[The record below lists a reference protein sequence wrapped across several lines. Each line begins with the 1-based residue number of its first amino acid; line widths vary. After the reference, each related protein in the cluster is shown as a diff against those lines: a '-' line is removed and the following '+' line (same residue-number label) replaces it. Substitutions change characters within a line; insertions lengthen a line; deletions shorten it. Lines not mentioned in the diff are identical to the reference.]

1 MPYTEFTSLAAKQV
15 CLGLVKRATWT
26 GFVANIRTSSY
37 SLQQLFATGNKLI
50 CCMTSGKTRERK
62 SLFKS
67 LCSNVEKQV
76 ARSCCPFSHTLTPTL
91 ILLVFW
97 SLERLLEDHESVVDV
112 VSSWPW
118 DSQNKLILNNR
129 REKYAVFRNPQV
141 CILIRGE
148 DVGFKKVRMF
158 RTTPLYLLNTL
169 NRLSLN
175 INMHLLHTVLHT
187 FLMVLLERFCPNN
200 TTFHLWWSFH

>member
-26 GFVANIRTSSY
+26 GFVANIKTSS
-37 SLQQLFATGNKLI
+37 SPLQQLFATCNRLI

-67 LCSNVEKQV
+67 FCSNVEKQV
-76 ARSCCPFSHTLTPTL
+76 ARSCCPFSHTLTSTL

-141 CILIRGE
+141 CVLIRGG
-148 DVGFKKVRMF
+148 DVALKKVRII

-169 NRLSLN
+169 NRLSPN
-175 INMHLLHTVLHT
+175 TNMQLLRTVLHT
-187 FLMVLLERFCPNN
+187 FLVVLLERICSDI
-200 TTFHLWWSFH
+200 TRFHLWWSFH

>member
-1 MPYTEFTSLAAKQV
+1 M
-15 CLGLVKRATWT
+15 G
-26 GFVANIRTSSY
+26 
-37 SLQQLFATGNKLI
+37 
-50 CCMTSGKTRERK
+50 GKTHK
-62 SLFKS
+62 SLFIS
-67 LCSNVEKQV
+67 CCSNVEKQV
-76 ARSCCPFSHTLTPTL
+76 ACFCCPVYRTLTSTL

-148 DVGFKKVRMF
+148 DVCFKKVCIIRK
-158 RTTPLYLLNTL
+158 TPLYLLNTL
-169 NRLSLN
+169 NRLSPN
-175 INMHLLHTVLHT
+175 INMQLLRTVLHT
-187 FLMVLLERFCPNN
+187 FLAVLLERICSNITKHFIFGDHFINSHDLPV
-200 TTFHLWWSFH
+200 

>member
-1 MPYTEFTSLAAKQV
+1 M
-15 CLGLVKRATWT
+15 G
-26 GFVANIRTSSY
+26 
-37 SLQQLFATGNKLI
+37 
-50 CCMTSGKTRERK
+50 GKTHK
-62 SLFKS
+62 SLFIS
-67 LCSNVEKQV
+67 FCSNVEKQV
-76 ARSCCPFSHTLTPTL
+76 ACFCCPVYRTLTSTL

-141 CILIRGE
+141 CILIMGE
-148 DVGFKKVRMF
+148 DVCFKKVCIIRK
-158 RTTPLYLLNTL
+158 TPLYLLNTL
-169 NRLSLN
+169 NRLSPN

-187 FLMVLLERFCPNN
+187 CLMLLLERICPFIFGDHFINS
-200 TTFHLWWSFH
+200 HDLSVWSDSVSLGEKLDVGHCWWLKGLTREAPWEQSLLLFSCRSRRI

>member
-1 MPYTEFTSLAAKQV
+1 M
-15 CLGLVKRATWT
+15 G
-26 GFVANIRTSSY
+26 
-37 SLQQLFATGNKLI
+37 
-50 CCMTSGKTRERK
+50 GKTHK
-62 SLFKS
+62 SLFIS
-67 LCSNVEKQV
+67 CCSNVEKQV
-76 ARSCCPFSHTLTPTL
+76 ACFCCPVYRTLTSTL

-148 DVGFKKVRMF
+148 DVCFKKVCIIRK
-158 RTTPLYLLNTL
+158 TPLYLLNTL
-169 NRLSLN
+169 NRLSPN

-187 FLMVLLERFCPNN
+187 CLMLLLERICP
-200 TTFHLWWSFH
+200 FIFGDRFIDSHDLSV